1 MGGMSGGDGGAFRL
15 GPGDAERYWVLRK
28 RMLEESPWAFSSD
41 VETDRA
47 REPGAF
53 ARRLAEGLTRGGFGV
68 MACADEGG
76 ALTAAAGLMRRPK
89 PKIEHRA
96 EIWGVFVRPDV
107 RGQGLGRTVVRAA
120 VREVLTWPGVDSVGL
135 SVSMRSQQALRLYKS
150 LGFRVWGREP
160 DCLRLGGVSY
170 DELHL
175 VLERAEPIVRW
186 DEGAGG

>member
-1 MGGMSGGDGGAFRL
+1 MGGISGGEGGAFRL
-15 GPGDAERYWVLRK
+15 GPGDAGRYWELRR
-28 RMLEESPWAFSSD
+28 RMLEEAPWAFSSD

-47 REPGAF
+47 RDPEAF
-53 ARRLAEGLTRGGFGV
+53 ARRLREGLARGEFGV

-89 PKIEHRA
+89 RKIAHRA

-107 RGQGLGRTVVRAA
+107 RGQGLGRAVVRAA
-120 VREVLTWPGVDSVGL
+120 VTELLSWPGVDTVGL
-135 SVSMRSQQALRLYKS
+135 SVSVRSVEALGLYES

-160 DCLRLGGVSY
+160 DCLRVGGVSY

-175 VLERAEPIVRW
+175 VLERAGDFERW
-186 DEGAGG
+186 DAGAGG